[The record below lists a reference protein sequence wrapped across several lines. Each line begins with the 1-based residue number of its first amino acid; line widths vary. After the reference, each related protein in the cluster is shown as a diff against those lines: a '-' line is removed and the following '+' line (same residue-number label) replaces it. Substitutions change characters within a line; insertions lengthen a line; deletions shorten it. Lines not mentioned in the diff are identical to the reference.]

1 MLQCC
6 GQDCAA
12 DEAGG
17 GHPRLRGHHEQ
28 QEPQACQRL
37 SSLTIRTIGTIVPAA
52 KLHTQAQV
60 GQSSAQYPN
69 ILLPLTYL

>member
-28 QEPQACQRL
+28 QEPQAGQRL

>member
-6 GQDCAA
+6 GQDCAP

-28 QEPQACQRL
+28 QEPQAGQRL
-37 SSLTIRTIGTIVPAA
+37 SSLTIRTIGTIVPAV
-52 KLHTQAQV
+52 KLQTQAQV
-60 GQSSAQYPN
+60 GQSSAQYTLIYCYP
-69 ILLPLTYL
+69 